1 MKLKA
6 KFILPLSIS
15 VLIIVLISGAVSRY
29 FVGQLVDHQLSLVK
43 EKSVEDIKQSSAL
56 QIKRITPQIEA
67 SGQFAASQAV
77 LFAGLPAVT
86 EAMQAEESD
95 RDAVQK
101 RLEETVASI
110 DAKHIRIIRKDGSTL
125 IDTSTAELSD
135 RSRAIYDIAASM
147 QQSEKTGRYLLTRYD
162 RHLMISGYSAIPSEE
177 GDVLGL
183 LEIAYP
189 FEEVLKR
196 LPLDA
201 SEHYGLYLSDKGSF
215 LELELQSSGLS
226 KQVPREFLKQASQQ
240 LSSRMEK
247 TRLLTAIPLQS
258 STNEAQA
265 ILVLSSD
272 MTRHQEEID
281 SASRFGDQ
289 AKQLMLWTSGITVIA
304 VVIMIFIVL
313 RITLKR
319 YVLRPLNTCVDQARK
334 VSGGDF
340 TQQIDSGSDDEFG
353 LLISAFNSI
362 ATSFNQVFMRI
373 SNSIIKLS
381 STSNEM
387 SSVSKQVLKT
397 AERTS
402 ENSQSVASA
411 SEEMSSN
418 MNTVAAAGE
427 EASANIFSLSNSANE
442 LNSTISLIAENTKR
456 ARGITE
462 NAVSLVTSS
471 SDKVD
476 ALGTAVKEIG
486 QVTDEISAISEKTDL
501 LALNAT
507 IEAARAGAAGKGFAV
522 VANEVKTLS
531 HRTASSTM
539 AIQKIIKEIQQ
550 STNVAVDEIKQIT
563 GVIKEVNEI
572 VSEIAQ
578 AVDEQSMTTSE
589 MAENVRQAAQGIDEV
604 AKNVG
609 QSSSAASEIA
619 REITQVSQAT
629 HDFTNNSSLI
639 NASAQDLAQIADNLK
654 QMMESFKTT
663 DVNSPEL
670 ESEDEYEDNDS
681 DQQKLIEWEDSLMVH
696 IPLID
701 AQHQQLVKL
710 INQLHR
716 SMKKGKSRAIVG
728 ETLQGMIEYTT
739 MHFKT
744 EEELMESCE
753 YPRFKEHQAIHEK
766 LVEKVLDYQQRFQ
779 NNESFIAMDVMEFLK
794 DWLINHI
801 KGTDSE
807 YAPHLRERLPAET
820 GQP

>member
-353 LLISAFNSI
+353 LLISALTLI

-381 STSNEM
+381 ST
-387 SSVSKQVLKT
+387 
-397 AERTS
+397 
-402 ENSQSVASA
+402 

-663 DVNSPEL
+663 AVNSPEL